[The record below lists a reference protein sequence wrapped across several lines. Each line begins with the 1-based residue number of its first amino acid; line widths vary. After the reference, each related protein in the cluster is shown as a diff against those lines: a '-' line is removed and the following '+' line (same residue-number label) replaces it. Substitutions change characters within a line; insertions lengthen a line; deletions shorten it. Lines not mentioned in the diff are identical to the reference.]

1 MGREL
6 AEGKAHLAEAAAAAA
21 RGAAAEMRAAFAE
34 LEDHCQV
41 RTSVRSS
48 VRLPVGWGGP
58 SQAPHEATEG
68 YGGPAGTA
76 CTLVASTH
84 SPFNALCPVLL
95 LSCLR

>member
-41 RTSVRSS
+41 GRGED
-48 VRLPVGWGGP
+48 RLG
-58 SQAPHEATEG
+58 QKTK
-68 YGGPAGTA
+68 PACMCQPARILAGA
-76 CTLVASTH
+76 ASAAST
-84 SPFNALCPVLL
+84 
-95 LSCLR
+95 